1 MELINIKPIRA
12 GSGISLF
19 EVFLALAN
27 GSGVSITKSIMDV
40 ALVANVASVNLI
52 VGHRRPGVPERP
64 GDTVASVVAYMHTQD
79 YQLLSHMLYV
89 GEEVKGWDGNWI
101 YMSAVFQ
108 KSA

>member
-1 MELINIKPIRA
+1 MRLINIEPIRA

-19 EVFLALAN
+19 EVVLAN
-27 GSGVSITKSIMDV
+27 GSAMSIMDV

-52 VGHRRPGVPERP
+52 VGHRRPDVPERSV
-64 GDTVASVVAYMHTQD
+64 DTVASVVAYMHTQG